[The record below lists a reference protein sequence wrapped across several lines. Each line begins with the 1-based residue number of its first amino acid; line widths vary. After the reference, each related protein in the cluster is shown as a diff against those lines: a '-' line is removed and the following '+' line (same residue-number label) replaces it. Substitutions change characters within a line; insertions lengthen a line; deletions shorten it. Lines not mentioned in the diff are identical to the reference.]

1 MSKKVIYPEQWWSH
15 EGLTPPPT
23 EEEYVDPPEEE
34 VVRMVTRIITTY
46 MPREE
51 ADYEEN
57 GKPEGHIYLDLLELQ
72 KGLKHHELHK
82 TQK

>member
-1 MSKKVIYPEQWWSH
+1 MSNVRYPKQWWDFK
-15 EGLTPPPT
+15 GVTPPPT
-23 EEEYVDPPEEE
+23 EEKYVDPPEEE

-72 KGLKHHELHK
+72 KGLKHHELSK
-82 TQK
+82 S